1 MPGQE
6 SAPTPRRDDDDDR
19 STTRQRRIPR
29 RVAIA
34 SIAVL
39 VVLGALCGAAFIP
52 KVANHFGYA
61 LPGEKGLP
69 YQVNYNG
76 RDYRNDLT
84 CAGAQW
90 CEDEKTPEQ
99 RTRQYCTPRAGLGLE
114 EGNGGTGLVKV
125 DDVFTMFGPSH
136 PVFTAGVLPGGQ
148 TVTRVI
154 VEASK
159 DCYLTYA
166 LVGGP

>member
-1 MPGQE
+1 MPGRE
-6 SAPTPRRDDDDDR
+6 PVPTPRHDDKSVDDR
-19 STTRQRRIPR
+19 STSRRRR
-29 RVAIA
+29 RVVIL

-69 YQVNYNG
+69 YQVKYNG
-76 RDYRNDLT
+76 RDYRSHMT

-99 RTRQYCTPRAGLGLE
+99 RTRPYCTPRAGLGLE
-114 EGNGGTGLVKV
+114 KGNGGTGMVKV

-136 PVFTAGVLPGGQ
+136 PVFTVGALPQGG
-148 TVTRVI
+148 TVTGVV

-159 DCYLTYA
+159 DCYLTYD